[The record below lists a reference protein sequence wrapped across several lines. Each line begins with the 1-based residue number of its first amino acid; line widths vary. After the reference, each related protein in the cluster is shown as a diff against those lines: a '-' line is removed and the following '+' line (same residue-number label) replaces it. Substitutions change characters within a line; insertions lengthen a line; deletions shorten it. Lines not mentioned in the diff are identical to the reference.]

1 MSIDRFMETII
12 HFASTGPYSR
22 ELLKARE
29 DYFEQLRVVSE
40 EQDKYTERLRSFLDW
55 YLFDRPL
62 SKEGIPPVD
71 MFYDK
76 FNRTFNKE
84 DEVIYDGL
92 RNTFISLFIV
102 KKSDDEGVWVKDLI
116 TKRKYFVEDEVPK
129 GFFKD
134 EIFQVRLIPFK
145 GGFQFGDSFTFH
157 PLAANKII
165 LKRVKKLDRKSA
177 EMVRAFLD
185 DLVACRLNAEKY
197 RHIDAVRFYSE
208 EV

>member
-1 MSIDRFMETII
+1 MKF
-12 HFASTGPYSR
+12 
-22 ELLKARE
+22 
-29 DYFEQLRVVSE
+29 FEIGE
-40 EQDKYTERLRSFLDW
+40 KLRSFLDW
-55 YLFDRPL
+55 YLFDRSL

-84 DEVIYDGL
+84 DEVVYDGL

-145 GGFQFGDSFTFH
+145 GDTLSF
-157 PLAANKII
+157 A
-165 LKRVKKLDRKSA
+165 VG
-177 EMVRAFLD
+177 
-185 DLVACRLNAEKY
+185 EKP
-197 RHIDAVRFYSE
+197 SN
-208 EV
+208 